1 MNDLYFSDIIIL
13 LPSMTSHQFEKQSPV
28 QIDDSVHAKIPIVG
42 DVKTAAI
49 VIHHINRMFSK
60 INICVVTGEKKSD
73 EKIHVPAYVLSH
85 QKTINFTM
93 QSDCD
98 DSAERIYA
106 KSGIEFSLLRNVL
119 LNYDAYISSF
129 LPKDKKIVAKN
140 VVKKSKEKTQVVEMK
155 KELVVLLRVYERN
168 SGDQKLTERI
178 ADLNARI
185 NHAETITS
193 TSYQANG
200 PLTVKPVDGTFAWYM
215 SSPSNANKM
224 KEILRRVLYTFYK
237 PICPNQDGKTLNLA
251 EEVSLTYEALYRPDL
266 CKKREEKEELQK
278 MEDYEIRSIYKLL
291 LPSATSSSDSWRDD
305 VKQRDNGE
313 LLKKFISWVCAKVH
327 NQPIRVS
334 QCDEENFTKW
344 YNMDIH
350 CLDDA
355 KYSGSQRVT
364 KDFNSECDR
373 WNNANKPRQQV
384 TQKTTTVRKLTESQQ
399 AIRDLKNG
407 PKSSILELCNYAA
420 KLIHGIQVET
430 NQFLQSFV
438 DMNICK
444 AFGDDWVSADRAM
457 KELRSAL
464 DWTPEMCSEFV
475 IFKGAYSKDPRKV
488 AFNKEFLRIC
498 GHPASRDIVFAH
510 AIAIHSGTPSE
521 FSLKTEIV
529 CPKVIET
536 VAAIPVVE
544 VKVEEEE
551 EKPQFE
557 FPIIPLRT
565 LYPPFL
571 SRAWLESEEYDGHYD
586 DLNSW
591 SFEAQIRA
599 REQID
604 QRAKEW
610 FHAKR
615 ARRQHYLCPAWKQP
629 DY

>member
-1 MNDLYFSDIIIL
+1 
-13 LPSMTSHQFEKQSPV
+13 MTSHQFEKHSPV
-28 QIDDSVHAKIPIVG
+28 QIDDPAHAKIPIIG
-42 DVKTAAI
+42 DIKTAAI
-49 VIHHINRMFSK
+49 VINHIICMFS
-60 INICVVTGEKKSD
+60 NIAIRIDNVDKKHGAQKND
-73 EKIHVPAYVLSH
+73 ETFHVPAYVLSH
-85 QKTINFTM
+85 KKTINFTM
-93 QSDCD
+93 QSDCN
-98 DSAERIYA
+98 DSAEQIYA
-106 KSGIEFSLLRNVL
+106 NSGIDFGLLRSVL

-129 LPKDKKIVAKN
+129 LPKEKKIVEKN
-140 VVKKSKEKTQVVEMK
+140 IIKKSKEKTQILEMK
-155 KELVVLLRVYERN
+155 KELAVILRVYERN
-168 SGDQKLTERI
+168 SGDQKLIGRI

-185 NHAETITS
+185 NHAETIAS
-193 TSYQANG
+193 TSSQNVSS
-200 PLTVKPVDGTFAWYM
+200 VKPVDGTFAWYM
-215 SSPSNANKM
+215 SSTSNANKM

-251 EEVSLTYEALYRPDL
+251 EEVSLTYEALYLPDL

-278 MEDYEIRSIYKLL
+278 MEDCEIRSIYKLL
-291 LPSATSSSDSWRDD
+291 LPSAASSSDSWRDD

-430 NQFLQSFV
+430 NQFLQKFA

-444 AFGDDWVSADRAM
+444 AFGDDWVSTDRAM

-498 GHPASRDIVFAH
+498 GHPVSRDIVFAH

-521 FSLKTEIV
+521 FSLKT
-529 CPKVIET
+529 
-536 VAAIPVVE
+536 
-544 VKVEEEE
+544 
-551 EKPQFE
+551 
-557 FPIIPLRT
+557 
-565 LYPPFL
+565 
-571 SRAWLESEEYDGHYD
+571 
-586 DLNSW
+586 
-591 SFEAQIRA
+591 
-599 REQID
+599 
-604 QRAKEW
+604 
-610 FHAKR
+610 
-615 ARRQHYLCPAWKQP
+615 
-629 DY
+629 